1 MQRVGKRRA
10 RKMLNAI
17 VIEDAFEMRFLLRL
31 SLDSVLTF
39 AILSPGRCHK
49 VRLFMPRWDD
59 NYCYLSEPFSLL
71 CSLLLREY

>member
-1 MQRVGKRRA
+1 
-10 RKMLNAI
+10 MLNAI

-31 SLDSVLTF
+31 SLGIDFCNSLRVA
-39 AILSPGRCHK
+39 AIKSDYLCLS
-49 VRLFMPRWDD
+49 DD